1 MKNPRISPF
10 FGKALL
16 AAALLAVPVFSSPAQ
31 MARPED
37 SVAQH
42 KAEVQKLSQ
51 EQAELQKKLDE
62 ASSQI
67 QEAKAAKERASI
79 TVVSTI
85 VICGVLMGG
94 VLVYFLGARAKTQR
108 ELRNLN
114 EALAKA
120 GSEIADLKKKGK

>member
-1 MKNPRISPF
+1 MKNPRTSPF
-10 FGKALL
+10 FSKALL
-16 AAALLAVPVFSSPAQ
+16 ATALLAVPAFTATAQ

-51 EQAELQKKLDE
+51 EQADLQKKLDD
-62 ASSQI
+62 AYSQI

-85 VICGVLMGG
+85 VVCGVLMGG
-94 VLVYFLGARAKTQR
+94 VLVYFLGARARARR
-108 ELRNLN
+108 ELRSLS

-120 GSEIADLKKKGK
+120 GSEIASLKKGK